1 MPLFFRGAAVLA
13 ALALLFC
20 ACGVPDSLPAAGQ
33 PVQGPPSGSAA
44 PEDASP
50 GSVRIPYDPADTLD
64 PLTCTSVQNY
74 YAAGLLYDTLVALDM
89 VGAPQNRLAQEVTF
103 QGNTCIVRIRTDAR
117 FSDGSQVTAQDVAYS
132 ATVAKSC
139 PRFSAQLAGLAGVT
153 TPDRYTAVFA
163 LSAPDRYFDRSLTFP
178 IFKEG
183 TAGELQT
190 VGEDEENPQTVVA
203 RREDGTLPVGGGRY
217 LLDPSGTRLTRN
229 QQYHTPVEN
238 IRSVYLVD
246 AGSILEQ
253 GKALA
258 AGELDLMYTDLR
270 ATADLSLG
278 AARRQVM
285 LSNLVFLGVNT
296 QRLGLPEELR
306 SAFSGLLDRDAIAR
320 RAYRGFAA
328 AADSLVKQSYS
339 STPGGEESPPP
350 DALEELLS
358 SLGYG
363 ERDDEGWR
371 TYRGRAYTL
380 RLLVNSGNPD
390 REAAAAIVQDAFRE
404 AGFRLTLEA
413 VPFEEYTLRIAEGN
427 YDLYLGELRISNNL
441 DFSRLIAPDPALGP
455 GCVRDEELLEI
466 YRQAKAGEIELSALD
481 TALRRTV
488 PVIPL
493 VYRRGIVAISPDF
506 SANIVATEQDIF
518 YNIGEW

>member
-1 MPLFFRGAAVLA
+1 MPLSTRAAALLLS
-13 ALALLFC
+13 LALLLGAC
-20 ACGVPDSLPAAGQ
+20 ASPSAPKDSGFPE
-33 PVQGPPSGSAA
+33 PPSA
-44 PEDASP
+44 PSPSPEAASP
-50 GSVRIPYDPADTLD
+50 TGVRIPYDPADTLN
-64 PLTCTSVQNY
+64 PLTCSSVQNY

-103 QGNTCIVRIRTDAR
+103 QGSACIVRIRTDAR

-132 ATVAKSC
+132 AAVARSC
-139 PRFSAQLAGLAGVT
+139 PRFSAQLAGMLEVQ

-178 IFKEG
+178 ILKEG

-190 VGEDEENPQTVVA
+190 AGEDEENPQTVVA
-203 RREDGTLPVGGGRY
+203 HREDGALPVGGGRY
-217 LLDPSGTRLTRN
+217 LLDASGTRLTRN
-229 QQYHTPVEN
+229 PQYHTPVEN
-238 IRSVYLVD
+238 IASVYLVD

-253 GKALA
+253 GKALTT
-258 AGELDLMYTDLR
+258 GELDLMYTDLR

-278 AARRQVM
+278 TARRQVM

-296 QRLGLPEELR
+296 QRLGIPEELR

-371 TYRGRAYTL
+371 TYRGRAYAL

-390 REAAAAIVQDAFRE
+390 REAAAAIVRDAFQE

-455 GCVRDEELLEI
+455 GCVRDEELLEV
-466 YRQAKAGEIELSALD
+466 YRQAKAGEAELSALD
-481 TALRRTV
+481 TALRRAV